1 MYKMIYIKQNGCIKI
16 IQSRINIIAS
26 LYQDN
31 KTINRFLIPE
41 HLANMERLVW
51 MQTIYILL
59 CQLQGQYNHL
69 HLEIDQPIMK
79 VRKSINNHWT
89 TLIPMIRANSI
100 NMGFMI
106 RNNKMI

>member
-41 HLANMERLVW
+41 HLANMERLV
-51 MQTIYILL
+51 
-59 CQLQGQYNHL
+59 
-69 HLEIDQPIMK
+69 
-79 VRKSINNHWT
+79 
-89 TLIPMIRANSI
+89 
-100 NMGFMI
+100 
-106 RNNKMI
+106 